1 MMSEMDI
8 KSREDAFLSAA
19 AQTVTFAFQPIVN
32 IHTGRCIGFEALL
45 RNIDRLG
52 YKSISSFFDHAWN
65 KGLLNRLDMIIRR
78 MAIAQFTQTQACQG
92 SKLFFNVDHRC
103 FDGQEYKPN
112 ETSMLLEQYSL
123 AHENFVMELSEAND
137 SLSTRH
143 LEESLQLCTEY
154 GFKLAIDDFGRG
166 FSEVQMLYGYQ
177 PDFVKIDRF
186 FISGLADDSKKRL
199 FVSSIV
205 NLAHVL
211 GVVVLAKGVE
221 TEREF
226 LACKSI
232 GCDLVQGYFIARPT
246 TEHETLQP
254 AYQIVAETN
263 ARDRRQRGTD
273 EFLIRDF
280 IKPLQALSIDND
292 MTTVFEEFRQNKTQS
307 VFPVLGDGQTP
318 LGIVREGDLK
328 DFIYLQYGRELL
340 QNRALG
346 RGLKDFLT
354 RCPVVDINTE
364 VEKILE
370 IYATGEDKDGII
382 ITEDFCYVG
391 FLTADALLRIVNEKN
406 MTMARDQ
413 NPLTKLP
420 GNNSVVDFLTK
431 GLDHPGSNW
440 AFVYFDFNDFKPFN
454 DSYGFRQGDR
464 AITLFADILQAEK
477 LLLPCFLGHVG
488 GDDFFAGF
496 KDLSQEEIQQFVQ
509 HVLEKFKMDAEGL
522 YRPEHRTAGKLEAKD
537 RHGQMRSFGL
547 LSCAAAIVHMTKG
560 PRRIEPDELFDVI
573 AKGKKAAKHNSNAI
587 SLDIVDRSAEID
599 P

>member
-1 MMSEMDI
+1 MMSELDI
-8 KSREDAFLSAA
+8 KSREDAFLGAA

-52 YKSISSFFDHAWN
+52 YKSISSLFDHAWN
-65 KGLLNRLDMIIRR
+65 KGLLNRLDMILRR
-78 MAIAQFTQTQACQG
+78 LAIAQFSQTQACRG
-92 SKLFFNVDHRC
+92 SKLFFNIDHRC
-103 FDGQEYKPN
+103 FDGRDYRPN
-112 ETSMLLEQYSL
+112 ETSKLLEQYSL
-123 AHENFVMELSEAND
+123 APENFVMELSETND
-137 SLSTRH
+137 SLVTRH

-166 FSEVQMLYGYQ
+166 FSEVQILYGYQ
-177 PDFVKIDRF
+177 PDFIKIDRF
-186 FISGLADDSKKRL
+186 FISGLADDSKKQL

-211 GVVVLAKGVE
+211 GVVVLAEGVE

-226 LACKSI
+226 LVCKSI

-246 TEHETLQP
+246 TEHENLQT

-280 IKPLQALSIDND
+280 IKPLQALSIHND

-307 VFPVLGDGQTP
+307 VFPVLGDGQSP

-346 RGLKDFLT
+346 SGLKDFLT
-354 RCPVVDINTE
+354 RCPIVDINTE

-391 FLTADALLRIVNEKN
+391 FLTADALLRIINEKN

-420 GNNSVVDFLTK
+420 GNNSVVDYLTK
-431 GLDHPGSNW
+431 GLDHPESDW
-440 AFVYFDFNDFKPFN
+440 AFIYFDFNDFKPFN
-454 DSYGFRQGDR
+454 DRYGFRQGDR
-464 AITLFADILQAEK
+464 AITLFADILQAEN
-477 LLLPCFLGHVG
+477 LSLPGFLGHVG

-496 KDLSQEEIQQFVQ
+496 KDLSQDDIKRFVE
-509 HVLEKFKMDAEGL
+509 HVLEKFKADAEGL
-522 YRPEHRTAGKLEAKD
+522 YLPEHRTAGKLEAKD

-547 LSCAAAIVHMTKG
+547 LSCAAAIVHLNRG
-560 PRRIEPDELFDVI
+560 PRRIEPDELFEVI
-573 AKGKKAAKHNSNAI
+573 AKGKKAAKQMETAI
-587 SLDIVDRSAEID
+587 SLDIVDRSAEVD